1 MTGLSKGGP
10 EKAWTKYKA
19 GVEPSCP
26 DGRSQG
32 TPLRTLQRRRV
43 QPYEPRG
50 CLLCRTCGHLTSL
63 DDPLHPI
70 FEHPPL
76 YPPLMLHQVLKKML
90 LCAEQKGGKVDRWP
104 RVAKDGHFVNHVFK
118 A

>member
-10 EKAWTKYKA
+10 GKAWTKYKA

-32 TPLRTLQRRRV
+32 TPQRTLQWRRV

-50 CLLCRTCGHLTSL
+50 CLLCRTCGHLTSPRR
-63 DDPLHPI
+63 PLHPI
-70 FEHPPL
+70 FEHTHHPL
-76 YPPLMLHQVLKKML
+76 YPPLVLHQVLKKDVTL
-90 LCAEQKGGKVDRWP
+90 R
-104 RVAKDGHFVNHVFK
+104 RAKRR
-118 A
+118 